1 MRLFIYSAPPGAF
14 FSPYT
19 LYTVPYHNI
28 MASKENATSIKVL
41 DDLMSKLN
49 VSKTQD
55 ETNAASTNLAVFING
70 SIEEKEA
77 PVK

>member
-1 MRLFIYSAPPGAF
+1 
-14 FSPYT
+14 
-19 LYTVPYHNI
+19 

-41 DDLMSKLN
+41 DDLMAKLN

-55 ETNAASTNLAVFING
+55 ETNAAATNLAGFING
-70 SIEEKEA
+70 PIEEKEA